1 MSVFTTEITSDKIP
15 SDNPIHQRLLKA
27 YLLSK
32 SYVKGNLIELG
43 CGEGRGI
50 AELSDLVDHY
60 TAIDKINSAIEKLKL
75 KYPHFRFES
84 CLFPPIPFPNNSFD
98 SIVSFQVIE
107 HLENDNLFL
116 KEIHRILKPG
126 GCAILTTPNRKMTL
140 SRNPWHTREYTATEL
155 RSLCSKYFQNVQMK
169 GIKGNEKVMEYYNR
183 NKVYV
188 NQIMRFDF
196 LDLQHRLPSALLRV
210 PYDILNRI
218 NRNKLKMAKD
228 TLVKSIHHKDY
239 LLAPENEFNLDL
251 FCVLVK

>member
-1 MSVFTTEITSDKIP
+1 
-15 SDNPIHQRLLKA
+15 
-27 YLLSK
+27 
-32 SYVKGNLIELG
+32 
-43 CGEGRGI
+43 
-50 AELSDLVDHY
+50 
-60 TAIDKINSAIEKLKL
+60 
-75 KYPHFRFES
+75 
-84 CLFPPIPFPNNSFD
+84 
-98 SIVSFQVIE
+98 
-107 HLENDNLFL
+107 
-116 KEIHRILKPG
+116 
-126 GCAILTTPNRKMTL
+126 MTL

-183 NKVYV
+183 NKIYV

-228 TLVKSIHHKDY
+228 TLVKSIHHEDY